1 MTSPAELSLCEAAE
15 RIRSRALSSR
25 EVTAA
30 CVERIDRHAGALNC
44 FIRFDADQ
52 ALAQADAADRA
63 LAAGDPV
70 GSLHG
75 VPLAHKDM
83 FYRAGV
89 VCTCGS
95 KIRRDFV
102 PDRTATV
109 LRRLDA
115 AGALDV
121 GALNLSEFAHGPTG
135 HNAHFGACR
144 NAWNP
149 EHISGGSSS
158 GSGTSVAAR
167 LVFGALG
174 SDTGGSIRLPA
185 AANGLVGVKPTQT
198 RVSRHAMMGLS
209 FSLDNAGPLTRT
221 VRDAARLLG
230 VIAGHDPEDP
240 TSSPLPVPDYE
251 AATLDPEGRLC
262 GLRIGVPRNY
272 YYDTVVPEV
281 KALLDGS
288 LRELAGLG
296 AEIVEVTVPHHEH
309 VAHLQH
315 VVQTSEAAT
324 LHADWLAD
332 RGADYGP
339 QVRARIQPGL
349 ATPAPWYLRA
359 LQLRP
364 RIVAD
369 FVEQVFGACDVLHL
383 PVFPAPVPTIE
394 ETDVGASREFTRIIA
409 GIVRCTLP
417 INFLTCPS
425 IVMPAGFTGNGLP
438 GAFQLA
444 GRPFDEATLF
454 RAAAAYEA
462 ATGFPARAPD
472 LPPRT

>member
-1 MTSPAELSLCEAAE
+1 MTSPAELSLCDAAE
-15 RIRSRALSSR
+15 RIRSRELSSR

-30 CVERIDRHAGALNC
+30 CIERIERHAGDLNC
-44 FIRFDADQ
+44 FIRFDADE
-52 ALAQADAADRA
+52 AFAQADVADRA
-63 LAAGDPV
+63 LAAGEPT
-70 GSLHG
+70 GPLHG
-75 VPLAHKDM
+75 IPLAHKDM

-89 VCTCGS
+89 PCTCGS

-109 LRRLDA
+109 LKRLDA
-115 AGALDV
+115 AGALDI
-121 GALNLSEFAHGPTG
+121 GGLNLSEFAHGPTG
-135 HNAHFGACR
+135 HNAHFGPCR
-144 NAWNP
+144 NPWNP
-149 EHISGGSSS
+149 AHISGGSSS
-158 GSGTSVAAR
+158 GSGSSVAAR

-174 SDTGGSIRLPA
+174 SDTGGSVRLPA

-221 VRDAARLLG
+221 VRDAARMLG
-230 VIAGHDPEDP
+230 IVAGHDPADA
-240 TSSPLPVPDYE
+240 TSSRVPVPDYE
-251 AATLDPEGRLC
+251 AATLAPDVH

-272 YYDTVVPEV
+272 YYDTVTEEV

-288 LRELAGLG
+288 LRELEGLG

-309 VAHLQH
+309 IAHLQH

-349 ATPAPWYLRA
+349 ATPATWYLRA

-369 FVEQVFGACDVLHL
+369 FVEQVFGACEILHL
-383 PVFPAPVPTIE
+383 PAFPIPVPTIE

-417 INFLTCPS
+417 VSFLTCPS
-425 IVMPAGFTGNGLP
+425 IVVPAGFTGNGLP
-438 GAFQLA
+438 CSFQLA

-462 ATGFPARAPD
+462 ASDFPERAPG
-472 LPPRT
+472 L

>member
-1 MTSPAELSLCEAAE
+1 MTSSPAELSLCDAAD
-15 RIRSRALSSR
+15 RIRAGDLSSR

-30 CVERIDRHAGALNC
+30 CIERIERHAGALNC
-44 FIRFDADQ
+44 FIRFDADE

-63 LAAGDPV
+63 LATGAPAGP
-70 GSLHG
+70 LHG

-89 VCTCGS
+89 TCTCGS

-102 PDRTATV
+102 PDRTATI
-109 LRRLDA
+109 LERLDA

-135 HNAHFGACR
+135 HNFHFGPCR
-144 NAWNP
+144 NPWSRD
-149 EHISGGSSS
+149 HIPGGSSS
-158 GSGTSVAAR
+158 GSGAAVAAR
-167 LVFGALG
+167 LVYGALG
-174 SDTGGSIRLPA
+174 SDTGGSVRLPA
-185 AANGLVGVKPTQT
+185 AANGLVGIKPTQT
-198 RVSRHAMMGLS
+198 RVSRHAIMGLS
-209 FSLDNAGPLTRT
+209 FSLDNVGPLTRT

-230 VIAGHDPEDP
+230 VIAGHDPDDA
-240 TSSPLPVPDYE
+240 TSSRLPTPDYE
-251 AATLDPEGRLC
+251 RAAAAPDVR
-262 GLRIGVPRNY
+262 GLRVGTPRNY
-272 YYDTVVPEV
+272 YYDTVTPEV

-309 VAHLQH
+309 ITHLQH

-324 LHADWLAD
+324 LHADWIAERPD
-332 RGADYGP
+332 DYGP

-349 ATPAPWYLRA
+349 ATPVTWYLRA

-369 FVEQVFGACDVLHL
+369 FVERVFGACDVLHL
-383 PVFPAPVPTIE
+383 PVFPLPVPTVE
-394 ETDVGASREFTRIIA
+394 ETDVGAARGFARTVA
-409 GIVRCTLP
+409 AIVRCTAPL
-417 INFLTCPS
+417 NYLTCPS

-438 GAFQLA
+438 CSFQLA
-444 GRPFDEATLF
+444 GRPFDEAMLF

-462 ATGFPARAPD
+462 ATGFPERAPA
-472 LPPRT
+472 L

>member
-1 MTSPAELSLCEAAE
+1 MTSPAELSLCDAAE
-15 RIRSRALSSR
+15 RIRSRELSSR

-30 CVERIDRHAGALNC
+30 CIERIERHAGTLNC
-44 FIRFDADQ
+44 FIRFDPDE

-63 LAAGDPV
+63 LAAGDEAGP
-70 GSLHG
+70 LHG

-109 LRRLDA
+109 LARLDA
-115 AGALDV
+115 AGALDI

-135 HNAHFGACR
+135 HNAHYGACR
-144 NAWNP
+144 NPWNRA
-149 EHISGGSSS
+149 HISGGSSS
-158 GSGTSVAAR
+158 GSGSAVAAR

-174 SDTGGSIRLPA
+174 SDTGGSVRLPSA
-185 AANGLVGVKPTQT
+185 VNGLVGIKPTQT

-230 VIAGHDPEDP
+230 VVAGHDPDDA
-240 TSSPLPVPDYE
+240 TSSPMPVPDYE
-251 AATLDPEGRLC
+251 AETIAPNVR

-272 YYDTVVPEV
+272 YYDTVAAEV
-281 KALLDGS
+281 KTLLDGS
-288 LRELAGLG
+288 LRELEGLG
-296 AEIVEVTVPHHEH
+296 AEIVEVTVPHHDH
-309 VAHLQH
+309 IAHLQH
-315 VVQTSEAAT
+315 VIQTSEAAT
-324 LHADWLAD
+324 LHADWLAN

-349 ATPAPWYLRA
+349 ATPVTWYLRA

-383 PVFPAPVPTIE
+383 PAMAIPVPTIE

-409 GIVRCTLP
+409 GIVRCTVPLSY
-417 INFLTCPS
+417 LTCPS

-438 GAFQLA
+438 GSFQLA

-462 ATGFPARAPD
+462 ATGFSARVPA
-472 LPPRT
+472 L

>member
-1 MTSPAELSLCEAAE
+1 MTSPAELSLCDAAQ
-15 RIRSRALSSR
+15 RIRSRDLSSR
-25 EVTAA
+25 EATAA
-30 CVERIDRHAGALNC
+30 CIERIERHAGALNC
-44 FIRFDADQ
+44 FIRFDPDEAF
-52 ALAQADAADRA
+52 AQADAADRV
-63 LAAGDPV
+63 LAAGGPT
-70 GSLHG
+70 GPLHG

-95 KIRRDFV
+95 KIRRGFV

-115 AGALDV
+115 VGALDI
-121 GALNLSEFAHGPTG
+121 GGLNLSEFAHGPTG

-144 NAWNP
+144 NPWNP
-149 EHISGGSSS
+149 DHISGGSSS
-158 GSGTSVAAR
+158 GSGSSVAAR

-174 SDTGGSIRLPA
+174 SDTGGSVRLPA
-185 AANGLVGVKPTQT
+185 AANGLVGIKPTQT

-221 VRDAARLLG
+221 VRDSARLLG
-230 VIAGHDPEDP
+230 VIAGHDPEDA
-240 TSSPLPVPDYE
+240 TSSTLPVPDYE
-251 AATLDPEGRLC
+251 AETLAPDIR
-262 GLRIGVPRNY
+262 GLRVGVPRNY

-281 KALLDGS
+281 KALLDAS
-288 LRELAGLG
+288 LREIEGLG
-296 AEIVEVTVPHHEH
+296 AHTVEVTVPHHEH
-309 VAHLQH
+309 IAHLQH
-315 VVQTSEAAT
+315 VIQTAEAAA

-349 ATPAPWYLRA
+349 ATPATWYLRA

-369 FVEQVFGACDVLHL
+369 FVEQVFGECDVLHL
-383 PVFPAPVPTIE
+383 PALATPVPTIE

-417 INFLTCPS
+417 VSFLTCPS

-438 GAFQLA
+438 CSFQLA

-454 RAAAAYEA
+454 RAAAAYEH
-462 ATGFPARAPD
+462 ATGFPDRAPA
-472 LPPRT
+472 L

>member
-1 MTSPAELSLCEAAE
+1 MTSPAELPLWEAAE
-15 RIRSRALSSR
+15 RIRTREFSSR

-30 CVERIDRHAGALNC
+30 CVERIERHAGALNC
-44 FIRFDADQ
+44 FTRFDPDA

-63 LAAGDPV
+63 LAAGDAP
-70 GSLHG
+70 GPLHG

-83 FYRAGV
+83 FYREGV

-109 LRRLDA
+109 LARLDA
-115 AGALDV
+115 AGALDI

-144 NAWNP
+144 NAWNRA
-149 EHISGGSSS
+149 HVSGGSSS
-158 GSGTSVAAR
+158 GSGSAVAAR
-167 LVFGALG
+167 LLFGALG
-174 SDTGGSIRLPA
+174 SDTGGSVRLPA
-185 AANGLVGVKPTQT
+185 AANGIVGIKPTQT

-221 VRDAARLLG
+221 VRDCARLLG
-230 VIAGHDPEDP
+230 IIAGHDPADP
-240 TSSPLPVPDYE
+240 TTSLLPVPDYE
-251 AATLDPEGRLC
+251 AETIAPEIR
-262 GLRIGVPRNY
+262 GLRVGVPRNY
-272 YYDTVVPEV
+272 YYDTVDPEV

-288 LRELAGLG
+288 LREIEGLG
-296 AEIVEVTVPHHEH
+296 AEIVEVAVPHHEQ
-309 VAHLQH
+309 VALLQA

-324 LHADWLAD
+324 LHAGWLAE
-332 RGADYGP
+332 RPEDYGP

-349 ATPAPWYLRA
+349 ATPATWYLRA

-383 PVFPAPVPTIE
+383 PAIAIPVPTIE
-394 ETDVGASREFTRIIA
+394 ETDVGASPEFTRVIA
-409 GIVRCTLP
+409 RVVRCTVP
-417 INFLTCPS
+417 ISYLTCPS
-425 IVMPAGFTGNGLP
+425 IVVPAGFTGNGLP
-438 GAFQLA
+438 SSFQLV

-454 RAAAAYEA
+454 RAAAAYEG
-462 ATGFPARAPD
+462 ATGFSDRAPE
-472 LPPRT
+472 L